1 MQIHYALKA
10 QGYKVIAAAKRSFN
24 LGIADF
30 AVKLRNIEIR
40 AGKIAVPPAPT
51 IFVGR
56 FERLAL

>member
-30 AVKLRNIEIR
+30 AVKLRNI
-40 AGKIAVPPAPT
+40 
-51 IFVGR
+51 
-56 FERLAL
+56 